1 MTDPLTV
8 TLAEPVRASI
18 DHVASGD
25 DIAILDAIH
34 HEAVNLAIWQR
45 RVTPPLPA
53 AHCWLG
59 IDDIGFTTPV
69 SDIDATLQI
78 ALTDADYPSDCVAAL
93 VADMNV
99 LAHIVAQI
107 AGCDA
112 VSIRLEIVE
121 TDACRRF
128 HADHVTV
135 RLITTYA
142 GRGTQWLSDADAAAL
157 RRGVDLADLRIRSLA
172 PGEVALFKGLR
183 WAPDGAIVH
192 RSPPIAA
199 IGEQRLVL
207 VIDPA
212 PSGTIASGSP

>member
-1 MTDPLTV
+1 M
-8 TLAEPVRASI
+8 TLAERIHTDSN
-18 DHVASGD
+18 HVASCD
-25 DIAILDAIH
+25 DADILDMIR
-34 HEAVNLAIWQR
+34 EEGTNLAIWER
-45 RVTPPLPA
+45 RIGPSLPDSRR
-53 AHCWLG
+53 WPT
-59 IDDIGFTTPV
+59 IDDIGLTTPV
-69 SDIDATLQI
+69 CAVDA
-78 ALTDADYPSDCVAAL
+78 ALRTALAAADYPSACVAAL
-93 VADMNV
+93 ADDIGLLATSVAR
-99 LAHIVAQI
+99 IT
-107 AGCDA
+107 GCDA

-157 RRGVDLADLRIRSLA
+157 RRGVDLADLHIRSLA
-172 PGEVALFKGLR
+172 PGDVALFKGLG

-199 IGEQRLVL
+199 SGEQRLVL

-212 PSGTIASGSP
+212 PSGKQPMASP